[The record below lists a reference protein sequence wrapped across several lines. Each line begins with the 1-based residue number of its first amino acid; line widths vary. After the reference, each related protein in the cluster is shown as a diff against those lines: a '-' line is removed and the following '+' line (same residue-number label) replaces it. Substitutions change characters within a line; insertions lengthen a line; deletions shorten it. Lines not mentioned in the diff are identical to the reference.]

1 MAIKIE
7 EKKPEIPVE
16 IGPLKFTFV
25 VTDESVLKFRKNGAK
40 IQREL
45 EKVELVEDDDE
56 KALEQTRDILRR
68 GFDLFLG
75 DGAFEKIYNLTP
87 SIPFLLEYFAQL
99 SEGLHAEIEALGA
112 NEAVRKRAEKYIK
125 RKKK

>member
-45 EKVELVEDDDE
+45 EKVEQIEGDDE
-56 KALEQTRDILRR
+56 KALEQLRDILRR

-75 DGAFEKIYNLTP
+75 TGAFEKIYKLTP
-87 SIPFLLEYFAQL
+87 SIPFLLDYFVQL
-99 SEGLHAEIEALGA
+99 GEGIHKELQELGA
-112 NEAVRKRAEKYIK
+112 FEAVRERAEKYI
-125 RKKK
+125 RK

>member
-125 RKKK
+125 KKK